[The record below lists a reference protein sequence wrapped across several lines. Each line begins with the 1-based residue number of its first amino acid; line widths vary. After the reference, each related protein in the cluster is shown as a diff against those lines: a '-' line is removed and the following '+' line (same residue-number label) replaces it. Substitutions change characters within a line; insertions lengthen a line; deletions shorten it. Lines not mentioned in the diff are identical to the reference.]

1 MIEKSFSGASIIIK
15 IFLNFMN
22 SFTINNL
29 LKRCNSKLNSED
41 STKVSKWIKVIYLT
55 KGTKW
60 ILIFLKTILLVLFDT
75 KQSVANRKRS
85 ETLLQIGEQ
94 D

>member
-75 KQSVANRKRS
+75 KQSVANRKRG

>member
-1 MIEKSFSGASIIIK
+1 
-15 IFLNFMN
+15 MN

-75 KQSVANRKRS
+75 KQSVANRKRG